1 MQSGLG
7 SKGDNGGGRTHNV
20 TQMNGHTQ
28 ERERTHSVTKRTDTQ
43 GGCTQNVTQR
53 TKVVQK
59 TAKFPMDSRLSANV
73 PISREW
79 KSVSRKKM
87 AIKQFCE

>member
-53 TKVVQK
+53 TDTTLIFDTQNKQTDKV
-59 TAKFPMDSRLSANV
+59 
-73 PISREW
+73 IY
-79 KSVSRKKM
+79 
-87 AIKQFCE
+87 

>member
-28 ERERTHSVTKRTDTQ
+28 EGDALKVLPIEWTHRGGGRTHNVTQQTDTHIFT
-43 GGCTQNVTQR
+43 GGGRTHNVTQR
-53 TKVVQK
+53 TDTQI
-59 TAKFPMDSRLSANV
+59 F
-73 PISREW
+73 
-79 KSVSRKKM
+79 
-87 AIKQFCE
+87 F